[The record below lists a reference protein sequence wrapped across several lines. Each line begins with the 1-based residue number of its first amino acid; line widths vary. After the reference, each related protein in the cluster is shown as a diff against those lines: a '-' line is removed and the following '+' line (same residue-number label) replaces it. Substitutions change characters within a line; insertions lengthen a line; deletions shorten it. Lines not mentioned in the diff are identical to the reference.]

1 MQIETLK
8 VFCDLVDTTSFSQA
22 ADLNGVTQSAV
33 SQQIRNLEKKYEV
46 AFFERGKKNFSIT
59 PEGQAFDGV
68 AREILELFKSI
79 DSQLKEINDVVSGKL
94 HIASVHSI
102 GLHLMPPVVGMFKDS
117 YPDVEVVIDYR
128 PSNQVY
134 IDVLEGRADLGLVAY
149 PKPRKG
155 VIIEEYTKDK
165 LVMICSPDHPLSD
178 RRRIRIENLAGE
190 KFIGFDAELPTRKAI
205 DKLFREAGIQVNQI
219 REFDNIETLKR
230 AVEVEGATSIVPEE
244 TISREVGSGV
254 LVAVEIAGEG
264 TSRPLGLVKKRTRS
278 ISPAMREMSRL
289 LKGESR

>member
-149 PKPRKG
+149 PKPHRGVHQRQTCDDLLSGPSALRPPPHPDREFSWRKIYR
-155 VIIEEYTKDK
+155 VRCRT
-165 LVMICSPDHPLSD
+165 PDPQSD
-178 RRRIRIENLAGE
+178 R
-190 KFIGFDAELPTRKAI
+190 
-205 DKLFREAGIQVNQI
+205 Q
-219 REFDNIETLKR
+219 TLQ
-230 AVEVEGATSIVPEE
+230 
-244 TISREVGSGV
+244 GSGD
-254 LVAVEIAGEG
+254 
-264 TSRPLGLVKKRTRS
+264 T
-278 ISPAMREMSRL
+278 
-289 LKGESR
+289 GESDPRVRQHRDLEACCRSRRGYIDCPRGDH